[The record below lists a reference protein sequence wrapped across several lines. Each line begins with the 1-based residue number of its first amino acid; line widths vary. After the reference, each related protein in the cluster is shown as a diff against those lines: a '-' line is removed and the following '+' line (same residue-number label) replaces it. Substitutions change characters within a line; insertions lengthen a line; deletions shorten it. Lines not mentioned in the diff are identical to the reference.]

1 MGIIK
6 GDTRSL
12 DYGLHYSVLHFC
24 LAQVER
30 EIQVQ
35 RTLKH
40 ENVLR
45 LYKHFE
51 AEMIYT

>member
-1 MGIIK
+1 MCV
-6 GDTRSL
+6 SL
-12 DYGLHYSVLHFC
+12 GGRGPGLSS
-24 LAQVER
+24 ADRPQVER

-51 AEMIYT
+51 AHRVEHQASV